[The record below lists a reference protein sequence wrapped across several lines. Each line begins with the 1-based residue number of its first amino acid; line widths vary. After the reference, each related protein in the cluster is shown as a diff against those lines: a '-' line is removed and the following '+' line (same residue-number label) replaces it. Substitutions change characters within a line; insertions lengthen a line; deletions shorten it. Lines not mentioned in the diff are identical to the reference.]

1 MHQSSVPPSRYFGDS
16 PVIDYA
22 VLAELRAD
30 VSEAV
35 YPELLELFLA
45 QGDERVANIAQAVLD
60 DDFAVLASEIHAF
73 KSETGAFGAIR
84 LSGLADMINSL
95 CLQDEKSAAFA
106 ATMAIKENWLLVVD
120 ELQA

>member
-1 MHQSSVPPSRYFGDS
+1 MSNSSKQSPRYFGDS

-35 YPELLELFLA
+35 YPELLKLFLV
-45 QGDERVANIAQAVLD
+45 QGDERVANISQAVLD
-60 DDFAVLASEIHAF
+60 EDFASLASEIHAF
-73 KSETGAFGAIR
+73 KSEAGAFGALR
-84 LSGLADMINSL
+84 LSGLAEMINSL
-95 CLQDEKSAAFA
+95 CLQHEKTAAFA